1 MKGRLD
7 QHTTLAELP
16 DLINASVAMMMSQ
29 VRDLLT
35 EYRPHE
41 DASRKNSR
49 QARRARAADSVG
61 RGRAPPHGLAVVA
74 PGRDS
79 VTQDAAINNTIH

>member
-35 EYRPHE
+35 EYDLTKMPPEKIRAKLAALE
-41 DASRKNSR
+41 QQIRSAEEERLRTAWLSLR
-49 QARRARAADSVG
+49 QG
-61 RGRAPPHGLAVVA
+61 EI
-74 PGRDS
+74 
-79 VTQDAAINNTIH
+79 Q